1 MLFCQLVISLT
12 IGGAGRELVGII
24 QEAPADQGRVIEAAE
39 SIGIRINDYF
49 QRNTGIILSIS
60 ALISLL
66 IFIKIFSARK
76 LDLFSAIHL
85 NRKPS
90 GTDIRYGVFAGASAH
105 FIIFLIALAFQGF
118 GLFTEAFSQHD
129 AHIESTFGSGGII
142 ATILGIGI
150 VVPLVEEIMFRGMI
164 TYELGR
170 VASWK
175 AAMIIQGIV
184 FGLYHFVPVQI
195 AYTIPMGVYFGFIVY
210 KTGTIWPAA
219 AGHIAMNTV
228 SILLST
234 QTAMDFIQIP
244 QITLFYMVFFIY
256 MFVSALMYF
265 IKKKP
270 VLHIPDK
277 VV

>member
-1 MLFCQLVISLT
+1 MKYAKTAVFILLYTFIYVFFMLFCQLVISLT
-12 IGGAGRELVGII
+12 IGGAGREL
-24 QEAPADQGRVIEAAE
+24 
-39 SIGIRINDYF
+39 Y
-49 QRNTGIILSIS
+49 GIILSIS